1 MCLWSC
7 TSDRGVP
14 SAAQSV
20 SSGTDRYSSRHISQN
35 SWSKAEVKD
44 KHLTFRVNAKD
55 TMLEA
60 RPTGLRT
67 DNQLSTM

>member
-1 MCLWSC
+1 MLVELHFRQ
-7 TSDRGVP
+7 TS
-14 SAAQSV
+14 SKCCQSV

-67 DNQLSTM
+67 DNQLSTMS

>member
-1 MCLWSC
+1 M
-7 TSDRGVP
+7 
-14 SAAQSV
+14 